1 MRLEGV
7 GVGGRVV
14 SALAP
19 NHGRRRRRRR
29 RRWRWRRRAALRKY
43 KNEVVELRVPSVVP
57 TEPRRA
63 PRPPGALSGAS
74 ARPPPLARPARPL
87 RPPLSMAQPPS
98 LDHAQKL
105 SQVDFLR
112 VSLLWR
118 SLREAWVSSPVGR
131 GRCPGSEQPAGAASV
146 GSPRG
151 PWVQAW
157 GIAALGD
164 PRLA

>member
-1 MRLEGV
+1 M
-7 GVGGRVV
+7 

-74 ARPPPLARPARPL
+74 ARPPPLARPARPPRL
-87 RPPLSMAQPPS
+87 VQPQPWGRSRSEHHGAGGLVPLGAPPRPPAP
-98 LDHAQKL
+98 
-105 SQVDFLR
+105 
-112 VSLLWR
+112 R
-118 SLREAWVSSPVGR
+118 SREHPRWVWGR
-131 GRCPGSEQPAGAASV
+131 GSGELRRDSAAWGPSAGGRGAITASQ
-146 GSPRG
+146 SRRPSAPRG
-151 PWVQAW
+151 QRRW
-157 GIAALGD
+157 GGG
-164 PRLA
+164 R